1 MSKEASIEEIATRFV
16 NLNAANDDLLVTP
29 AVTDFIREYQR
40 DLHLDVTSNNEKAV
54 AVRSQQLRKA
64 WSKSDPEF
72 VEKQLEDIFSDYRS
86 DLWDEARRGLVPGE
100 SLRTAS
106 TDRYTSNKR
115 PAFKV
120 RLGHSKPVFEPR
132 DLLDR
137 IAFAILKASERGLL
151 RKCRG
156 HQRGWQCPMPFLVAD
171 EKRRVYCYSR
181 CGDEAKSRAKYKWW
195 KQNLSASARKSKRQ

>member
-16 NLNAANDDLLVTP
+16 NLNAANDLLVTP

-40 DLHLDVTSNNEKAV
+40 DLHLDVTSNNEKVV
-54 AVRSQQLRKA
+54 AMRSKQLREA
-64 WSKSDPEF
+64 WSTSNHEF
-72 VEKQLEDIFSDYRS
+72 AEQKLEEIFSDYRA
-86 DLWDEARRGLVPGE
+86 DRWDEEKRCLVSGQPP
-100 SLRTAS
+100 RTAL
-106 TDRYTSNKR
+106 TDRQTPAER

-120 RLGHSKPVFEPR
+120 RLGHSKPMFEPR
-132 DLLDR
+132 DLLDQ

-195 KQNLSASARKSKRQ
+195 KRNLSARARKSKQQ